1 VKHVWDRRLGV
12 WWIAEDHPELPA
24 IVDSPSGSRTYAEL
38 AASAHQL
45 VHALRARGLRQGDV
59 VAVMAPN
66 GVEIVECSLACQEA
80 GWFFVPVNTF
90 LTASEL
96 SGILETANAAAAFV
110 HERFREVLAGPKLEE
125 LHRRRRLFSFG
136 EAAGSESVAELRSGQ
151 PTTPPDDRVTGS
163 IFTFTSGTTG
173 KPKGIRRALPGGDPS
188 KAANAAA
195 IFGRAFDF
203 QPLEGANLVSTAMHH
218 GGSHSFYMGAL
229 NVGQGLVIL
238 ERFDPEKTLAAI
250 SRHRVTTAYMVPTQ
264 FHRLLRLPADVRARY
279 DVSSLRTVVHSAAP
293 CPLETKRRMMEWW
306 GPVIWETYGGM
317 EGAATIAK
325 PHRWL
330 EKPGTVGRAI
340 NGVSLA
346 ILDEDGKPL
355 PPRAQGLVYMVTEGR
370 SFDYVGDA
378 ANDARQAF
386 RGKQF
391 TLGDVGYLDEDGYL
405 FICDRAKDMI
415 ITGGVN
421 VYPQEVE
428 AALAAH
434 PAVLDVAVIGIPDDE
449 WGEQIKA
456 VVELTP
462 EATASADLERELVAW
477 CRERLASYKCPRS
490 VDFRADLP
498 RTDTGKLYKRRLRD
512 EYWRNAGRAV

>member
-1 VKHVWDRRLGV
+1 MQHPWDRRLGV
-12 WWIAEDHPELPA
+12 WWIAEGQPDLPA
-24 IVDSPSGSRTYAEL
+24 IVDSPSGPRTYAEL
-38 AASAHQL
+38 TASAHQL
-45 VHALRARGLRQGDV
+45 VHALRSRGLRQGDV

-90 LTASEL
+90 LTAGEL

-110 HERFREVLAGPKLEE
+110 HERFREVLAGPALEA
-125 LHRRRRLFSFG
+125 LHRSRRLFTIG
-136 EAAGSESVAELRSGQ
+136 EAEGSESVVELRRGH
-151 PTTPPDDRVTGS
+151 PTTLPADRVTGS

-203 QPLEGANLVSTAMHH
+203 HPLEGANLVSTAMHH

-238 ERFDPEKTLAAI
+238 EKFDPEKTLAAI
-250 SRHRVTTAYMVPTQ
+250 ERHRVTTAYMVPTQ
-264 FHRLLRLPADVRARY
+264 FHRLLRLPDDVRAKY
-279 DVSSLRTVVHSAAP
+279 DVSSLATVVHSAAP
-293 CPLETKRRMMEWW
+293 CPLETKKRMMEWW

-355 PPRAQGLVYMVTEGR
+355 PPRAQGLVYMTTEGR
-370 SFDYVGDA
+370 SFDYVGDTA
-378 ANDARQAF
+378 TAQKAF

-456 VVELTP
+456 IVQVAPDTKP
-462 EATASADLERELVAW
+462 SGDLERELVAW
-477 CRERLASYKCPRS
+477 CRDRLASYKCPRS
-490 VDFRADLP
+490 VDFREDLP

-512 EYWRNAGRAV
+512 EYWANAGRAV